1 MKLIEISHNFYLNSS
16 AVCSIK
22 VSTSEKMESADIGG
36 KMRSSPKKVG
46 EETSIS
52 ILTSDGK
59 DHQVDQ
65 KFVQEVHDFL
75 FPTEE

>member
-1 MKLIEISHNFYLNSS
+1 MKLIEISHNLYLNSS
-16 AVCSIK
+16 AICCVK
-22 VSTSEKMESADIGG
+22 VSTSEQMESTDIGG
-36 KMRSSPKKVG
+36 KMRSLPKKVG
-46 EETSIS
+46 EETWIS
-52 ILTSDGK
+52 IITSDGK